1 MLVLRVLNLPLV
13 PRARLLRLLNL
24 FIELDLKEDCPAR
37 ATQCGVDNFHTVYRF

>member
-24 FIELDLKEDCPAR
+24 FIEFNLNKKILKRYVCLLQLD
-37 ATQCGVDNFHTVYRF
+37 YIS

>member
-24 FIELDLKEDCPAR
+24 FKEFNLKEDCPT
-37 ATQCGVDNFHTVYRF
+37 TQCGVDNLSYCIEI